1 MNNQVN
7 IPILY
12 SFRRCPFAMRTRA
25 VLFFS
30 KIDVILREV
39 VLRNKPK
46 KMLIASEKG
55 TVPVLILKDKV
66 IDESLEII
74 IWALN
79 IRDDLNLL
87 EPYKKEKKNVLK
99 LIYQIDNEFKFH
111 LDRYKYSSRYL
122 DAKDFKGKNF
132 HRDIAANYLHDIEKK
147 LKENSNLYLYNNKLS
162 VVDLSIFPLIRQFR
176 IANEKW
182 FDENPKFSFIQK
194 WLNNILE
201 LDFYKVIMKKY
212 KPWTELSAPE
222 IFTSNLKV

>member
-1 MNNQVN
+1 MNDKKN

-12 SFRRCPFAMRTRA
+12 SFRRCPFAMRARA
-25 VLFFS
+25 VLYFS
-30 KIDVILREV
+30 KIDVIIREV

-46 KMLIASEKG
+46 KMLVASEKG
-55 TVPVLILKDKV
+55 TVPVLVLKDRV

-79 IRDDLNLL
+79 IRDNLNLL
-87 EPYKKEKKNVLK
+87 EPYKKEKEKVLN
-99 LIYQIDNEFKFH
+99 LIYQIDNEFKYH
-111 LDRYKYSSRYL
+111 LDRYKYTSRYL
-122 DAKDFKGKNF
+122 DNKDFEGKIS
-132 HRDIAANYLHDIEKK
+132 HRNKATSYLMNIEKK
-147 LKENSNLYLYNNKLS
+147 LKENNSLYLYNNRLS
-162 VVDLSIFPLIRQFR
+162 VVDLCLFPLIRQFR
-176 IANEKW
+176 IADEKW
-182 FDENPKFSFIQK
+182 FDENPKFSFMHK

>member
-1 MNNQVN
+1 M
-7 IPILY
+7 P
-12 SFRRCPFAMRTRA
+12 FRYAHKSCT
-25 VLFFS
+25 FFS

-55 TVPVLILKDKV
+55 TVPVLVLKDKV
-66 IDESLEII
+66 IDESLEIM

-122 DAKDFKGKNF
+122 DAKDFEGKNF
-132 HRDIAANYLHDIEKK
+132 HRDIAANYLHNIEK
-147 LKENSNLYLYNNKLS
+147 
-162 VVDLSIFPLIRQFR
+162 
-176 IANEKW
+176 
-182 FDENPKFSFIQK
+182 
-194 WLNNILE
+194 
-201 LDFYKVIMKKY
+201 
-212 KPWTELSAPE
+212 
-222 IFTSNLKV
+222 NLKKIITYIYIIIN

>member
-1 MNNQVN
+1 M
-7 IPILY
+7 
-12 SFRRCPFAMRTRA
+12 SFAMRARA
-25 VLFFS
+25 VLYFS

-55 TVPVLILKDKV
+55 TVPVLVLKDRV
-66 IDESLEII
+66 IDESLEIM

-79 IRDDLNLL
+79 IRDNLNLL
-87 EPYKKEKKNVLK
+87 KPYKKEKKKVLK

-122 DAKDFKGKNF
+122 DEKDFEGKIF
-132 HRDIAANYLHDIEKK
+132 HRDMAANYLQDIEKK
-147 LKENSNLYLYNNKLS
+147 LKENNNLYLYNNKLS
-162 VVDLSIFPLIRQFR
+162 IVDLCIFPLIRQFR
-176 IANEKW
+176 IANENGLMKTLN
-182 FDENPKFSFIQK
+182 FYFIQN

-222 IFTSNLKV
+222 IFY